1 MPEAIGKGDLPASM
15 RVFVAALDG
24 AREVPLV
31 TVRDASGAVL
41 LVCRD
46 GRCAAQLKEGSQ

>member
-1 MPEAIGKGDLPASM
+1 M

-24 AREVPLV
+24 ARDVPLV
-31 TVRDASGAVL
+31 TARDGAGGVL

-46 GRCAAQLKEGSQ
+46 GRCLTPTPKGTP